1 MSALQL
7 PASTQERSK
16 ERLGPRGKPENHG
29 SAGSQGAHR
38 GAATTFGSDTCRRC
52 LGGAGGLNQPSPRGL
67 KCCLLIR
74 RVPSGPDRR
83 LVGQEWAYWATF
95 QAIWWAKVGRHA
107 TLLKVVP
114 LLPFKAKVVGHCY
127 ATVARLYPYLA
138 ASGQDASGRELDL
151 RWRVP
156 SLVGRAQAQPPRQ
169 GKGASLAMGQSHR

>member
-1 MSALQL
+1 M
-7 PASTQERSK
+7 
-16 ERLGPRGKPENHG
+16 
-29 SAGSQGAHR
+29 
-38 GAATTFGSDTCRRC
+38 
-52 LGGAGGLNQPSPRGL
+52 
-67 KCCLLIR
+67 
-74 RVPSGPDRR
+74 
-83 LVGQEWAYWATF
+83 GQEWAYWATF

-107 TLLKVVP
+107 TPLKVVP
-114 LLPFKAKVVGHCY
+114 LLAVEAKVVGHCY